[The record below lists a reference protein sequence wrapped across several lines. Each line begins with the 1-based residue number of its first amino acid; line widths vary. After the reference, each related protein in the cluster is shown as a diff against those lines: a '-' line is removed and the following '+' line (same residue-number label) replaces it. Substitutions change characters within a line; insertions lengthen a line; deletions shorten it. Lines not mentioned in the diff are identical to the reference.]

1 MKQAIEEAVE
11 DALRQEQK
19 PVVIFMLGGVD
30 VGKTY
35 AVTSIANVFFAQGLK
50 VAVVDTDV
58 GQSDIGP
65 PCCIGLGI
73 QEKELRTLSEVPLHS
88 LYFVGTTSPNLCTHE
103 CVKGA
108 AAAVAKAKELGA
120 DVIIVDS
127 TGWIEGED
135 AKRFKLYEIKEIK
148 PTLVFAIERE
158 ERLGHILTDLN
169 MKVIKLPVSSEV
181 RSRSREERKALREE
195 AYNRYFSTAKT
206 RVFDPPA
213 LAWTLEEGTIMGLFR
228 SDESEILGLGILMK
242 WDYEQ
247 GKVIVFTPVDDA
259 DADTETEI
267 QMKIGGLKLIK
278 ENGKFKEAR
287 VYKFY

>member
-65 PCCIGLGI
+65 PCCIGMGI

-88 LYFVGTTSPNLCTHE
+88 LYFVGTTSPNRCMHE
-103 CVKGA
+103 CVNGA

-120 DVIIVDS
+120 DIIIVDS

-135 AKRFKLYEIKEIK
+135 AKRFKQYEIKTIK
-148 PTLVFAIERE
+148 PTIVIAIERE

-169 MKVIKLPVSSEV
+169 MKVIKLPVSGEV

-195 AYNRYFSTAKT
+195 AYNRYFSTAKA

-213 LAWTLEEGTIMGLFR
+213 LAWTLEEGTLMGLFR
-228 SDESEILGLGILMK
+228 SDESEIIGLGILMK
-242 WDYEQ
+242 WDYER
-247 GKVIVFTPVDDA
+247 GKVIVFTPVDD
-259 DADTETEI
+259 TETEI
-267 QMKIGGLKLIK
+267 QMKTGGLKLIK
-278 ENGKFKEAR
+278 ENGKFKEAI